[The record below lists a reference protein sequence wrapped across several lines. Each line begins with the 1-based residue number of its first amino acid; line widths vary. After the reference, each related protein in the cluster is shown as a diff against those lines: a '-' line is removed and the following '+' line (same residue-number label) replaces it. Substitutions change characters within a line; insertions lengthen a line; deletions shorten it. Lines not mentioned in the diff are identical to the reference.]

1 MIDIIKKEDCTGC
14 HACYNVCL
22 KECITMEH
30 DVEGFLYPNINTEKC
45 IKCNLCEKVCPIIH
59 QEKIENNPI
68 AYGCYNK
75 NEDIRNQSTSGGIFT
90 LIAENVIN
98 SEGVVFGAE
107 FDENYNVI
115 HSSTDNISGLEK
127 FRGSKYVQSKI
138 GDTYKQIK
146 QLLKEDKTV
155 LFTGTPCQ
163 IGGLKSYLRKDYSN
177 LICQDIVCHG
187 VPSPYVWQHYKNLIS
202 KDRNIKNINFR
213 DKSTGWKRYSLKF
226 DFTDGKS
233 YEEVGNENAYIKGFI
248 KNLYLRPSCYNCAY
262 KTLNRQSDITLAD
275 FWGVEDILPSLDD
288 NKGTSLIFVNSD
300 KGKYLFDKIKNNIIY
315 EGVDIEKSIEFNPC
329 AIKSCS
335 YNKKRNLFMD
345 KYNENN
351 FVNFISELTKEKQ
364 KNKLL
369 IFIQKLMFKI
379 NSIIKMILGRK

>member
-14 HACYNVCL
+14 HACYNICP
-22 KECITMEH
+22 KECITMDH

-68 AYGCYNK
+68 AYGSYNK
-75 NEDIRNQSTSGGIFT
+75 NKDIRNQSTSGGIFT
-90 LIAENVIN
+90 LIAESVI
-98 SEGVVFGAE
+98 SSGGVVFGAG

-115 HSSTDNISGLEK
+115 HSSTDDISGLEK

-138 GDTYKQIK
+138 GNTYKQVK
-146 QLLKEDKTV
+146 QLLKEDKKV

-163 IGGLKSYLRKDYSN
+163 IGGLKSYLGKDYSN

-187 VPSPYVWQHYKNLIS
+187 VPSQYVWQHYKNLIS
-202 KDRNIKNINFR
+202 KDRNIKKINFR

-233 YEEVGNENAYIKGFI
+233 YEEVGNKNDYIKGFI
-248 KNLYLRPSCYNCAY
+248 KNLYLRPSCYECAY

-275 FWGVEDILPSLDD
+275 FWGVEGILPNLDD
-288 NKGTSLIFVNSD
+288 NKGTSLIFINTD
-300 KGKYLFDKIKNNIIY
+300 KGKEIFDKIKSDIIC
-315 EGVDIEKSIEFNPC
+315 ERVDIEKSIIYNPC
-329 AIKSCS
+329 AVKSC
-335 YNKKRNLFMD
+335 
-345 KYNENN
+345 E
-351 FVNFISELTKEKQ
+351 
-364 KNKLL
+364 KNKCRNKFLSEYENKDFNRL
-369 IFIQKLMFKI
+369 IQLYTKDKQYIKINLIIQKLKI
-379 NSIIKMILGRK
+379 VIKKIIRY

>member
-1 MIDIIKKEDCTGC
+1 
-14 HACYNVCL
+14 
-22 KECITMEH
+22 MEH
-30 DVEGFLYPNINTEKC
+30 DVEVFLYPNINTEKC

-68 AYGCYNK
+68 AYVCYNK

-115 HSSTDNISGLEK
+115 HSSTDNISGLDK

-155 LFTGTPCQ
+155 LFTGTSCQ

-226 DFTDGKS
+226 DFTDGKI
-233 YEEVGNENAYIKGFI
+233 YEEVGNEMV
-248 KNLYLRPSCYNCAY
+248 
-262 KTLNRQSDITLAD
+262 
-275 FWGVEDILPSLDD
+275 GVLWI
-288 NKGTSLIFVNSD
+288 
-300 KGKYLFDKIKNNIIY
+300 
-315 EGVDIEKSIEFNPC
+315 
-329 AIKSCS
+329 
-335 YNKKRNLFMD
+335 
-345 KYNENN
+345 
-351 FVNFISELTKEKQ
+351 
-364 KNKLL
+364 
-369 IFIQKLMFKI
+369 
-379 NSIIKMILGRK
+379 